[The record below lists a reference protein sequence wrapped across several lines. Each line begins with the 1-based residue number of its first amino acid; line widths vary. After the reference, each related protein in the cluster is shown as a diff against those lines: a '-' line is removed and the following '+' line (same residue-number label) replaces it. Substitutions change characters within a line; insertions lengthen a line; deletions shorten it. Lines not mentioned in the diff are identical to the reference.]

1 MRNKAAGIRSIK
13 KNQNIF
19 LFFLLLFPTIQFI
32 IFYLIVNANSL
43 LMSFKTNLGTS
54 EEMFVWFSNYEKV
67 IKGIFETKEIVP
79 LIKNSLL
86 QFLIGYLAGMP
97 IHIMV
102 AYAIFK
108 KIPFSG
114 FLKIMLFL
122 PTMITSMVFVVCGRM
137 IINEVFPI
145 VFGDSAIGLLQEG
158 TIEGFWT
165 VLIFG
170 CWHGFAGGLIIY
182 LGAMGSISK
191 DVLEYCELEGMN
203 SLQELWYIVVPLIFP
218 TIITYTVVGLS
229 TIFTNY
235 GHYLSFYQERLP
247 EIYQTVGYYFI
258 VMSKRD
264 AASSTLY
271 PYLSAMG
278 ILFSLVVAPITILV
292 KNLLEKYGPSEE

>member
-1 MRNKAAGIRSIK
+1 M
-13 KNQNIF
+13 QNNTCGKINAKQKQNWF
-19 LFFLLLFPTIQFI
+19 LFCILLFPTIQFI

-43 LMSFKTNLGTS
+43 FMSFKTGLGTS
-54 EEMFVWFSNYEKV
+54 EETFVGFVNYTKV
-67 IKGIFETKEIVP
+67 WNDIFVTKEVLP

-97 IHIMV
+97 IHIIV
-102 AYAIFK
+102 AYSIFK

-114 FLKIMLFL
+114 FFQIMLFL

-145 VFGDSAIGLLQEG
+145 FFGESAYGLLQEG
-158 TIEGFWT
+158 TSEGFWT

-191 DVLEYCELEGMN
+191 DVMEYCKLERI
-203 SLQELWYIVVPLIFP
+203 STLKELWYIVIPLIFP

-247 EIYQTVGYYFI
+247 EIYQTLGYYFI
-258 VMSKRD
+258 VKSKQN
-264 AASSTLY
+264 AASATLY

-278 ILFSLVVAPITILV
+278 IMFSLIIAPITMIV
-292 KNLLEKYGPSEE
+292 KHLMEKYGPSEE